1 MKSEVLLVLLL
12 LLCCTPCLNAQTRV
26 ADYTITSI
34 QAKLFYD
41 NTGTFSRDVSE
52 SEAEMDR
59 FVVPSIL
66 WNTPME
72 GSAREGASTSVLVT
86 VEVSGEYAAA
96 PLRRIEFTARYAPID
111 AHREL
116 VVRRFAP
123 IWIREQGKYVAG
135 FWLNEAGCNPVRLS
149 ARIVGQKKS
158 SLMRRVI
165 RFGCGE

>member
-1 MKSEVLLVLLL
+1 VLLFLSSQL
-12 LLCCTPCLNAQTRV
+12 TAQTRV

-52 SEAEMDR
+52 TEMDPL
-59 FVVPSIL
+59 VVPSIL
-66 WNTPME
+66 WNTPIE
-72 GSAREGASTSVLVT
+72 GASREGASTSVLVT

-96 PLRRIEFTARYAPID
+96 ARRRIEFTARYKPID
-111 AHREL
+111 ARRGV
-116 VVRRFAP
+116 VVRQYAP

-135 FWLNEAGCNPVRLS
+135 FWLNEAGCTPVQLS
-149 ARIVGQKKS
+149 ARILGQKKS
-158 SLMRRVI
+158 SLMRKVI

>member
-1 MKSEVLLVLLL
+1 MLRIFPLLIMVFLVV
-12 LLCCTPCLNAQTRV
+12 PLNAQSRV
-26 ADYTITSI
+26 ADYTITSM

-52 SEAEMDR
+52 AAMDR

-96 PLRRIEFTARYAPID
+96 PRRRIEFTATYKPID
-111 AHREL
+111 AHREI
-116 VVRRFAP
+116 VVRQFAP

-135 FWLNEAGCNPVRLS
+135 FWLNEAGCNPVKLS

-158 SLMRRVI
+158 SLLRRVI